1 MVCGGVGRPDG
12 LNEGYFTKPTIFA
25 DVTNEMTIAR
35 EEVFGPVLCMI
46 KYSNEDEAIAK
57 ILIEWL
63 NNIDEGKKDQ
73 DTNFIIEELIK
84 KIK

>member
-1 MVCGGVGRPDG
+1 MSLDK
-12 LNEGYFTKPTIFA
+12 NI
-25 DVTNEMTIAR
+25 TNSI
-35 EEVFGPVLCMI
+35 LDQI
-46 KYSNEDEAIAK
+46 KKVDEDEAIAK

-73 DTNFIIEELIK
+73 DTNLIIEELIK